1 MHNFTSTQP
10 VGTTQHP
17 KGVVPVTNE
26 QSISQKLPVRVSNL
40 LDVLAG
46 IVNRN
51 KSESN
56 DPKQAPKEDAK

>member
-1 MHNFTSTQP
+1 M
-10 VGTTQHP
+10 
-17 KGVVPVTNE
+17 TNE

-56 DPKQAPKEDAK
+56 DPKQALKDDTK